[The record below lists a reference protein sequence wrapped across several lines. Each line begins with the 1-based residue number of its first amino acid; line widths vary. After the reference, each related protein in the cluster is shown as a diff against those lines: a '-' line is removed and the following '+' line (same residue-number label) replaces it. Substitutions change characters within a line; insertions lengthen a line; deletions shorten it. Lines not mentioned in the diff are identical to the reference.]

1 MPFIKTPKSW
11 LFHII
16 RICTS
21 KYIVNGYWWILSHM
35 PLMVILSMVI
45 DGYYI
50 GAYFLFILNYIMT
63 IGGYSIT
70 SYCWIL

>member
-1 MPFIKTPKSW
+1 
-11 LFHII
+11 
-16 RICTS
+16 
-21 KYIVNGYWWILSHM
+21 
-35 PLMVILSMVI
+35 MVI